1 MQQNATP
8 ARSRSARLE
17 ALCCR
22 GTWTCP
28 GCPHVPSAP
37 FLLWAGPYPWGCVLG
52 RTGVW
57 ICTSM
62 RVPTSGKLP
71 EKSGSAKSNTPL
83 AKGYNLFLAE
93 NNNNQNPYILLLFG
107 FLQLSDL
114 RNCSPVVFLRDTQVF
129 SNTCFYVRKLQE
141 IKIVGKFYPS
151 WPLAVWFSDNTPAL
165 SRSGDFFPQQWAVG
179 A

>member
-62 RVPTSGKLP
+62 RVSPRLENFQRRAGQPKVTPHWQRGITCSLLKIIIIKIPIYCCSSVSFSYRICVIAAQSYFSEIPRCSQTPAFMSGNSRRL
-71 EKSGSAKSNTPL
+71 KSWGSFTPL
-83 AKGYNLFLAE
+83 GLWLCGLA
-93 NNNNQNPYILLLFG
+93 ITR
-107 FLQLSDL
+107 QL
-114 RNCSPVVFLRDTQVF
+114 
-129 SNTCFYVRKLQE
+129 
-141 IKIVGKFYPS
+141 
-151 WPLAVWFSDNTPAL
+151 
-165 SRSGDFFPQQWAVG
+165 
-179 A
+179 

>member
-1 MQQNATP
+1 MLPRHLDLPGLSPRPLGPVP
-8 ARSRSARLE
+8 A
-17 ALCCR
+17 
-22 GTWTCP
+22 
-28 GCPHVPSAP
+28 
-37 FLLWAGPYPWGCVLG
+37 LG
-52 RTGVW
+52 RA
-57 ICTSM
+57 ISM
-62 RVPTSGKLP
+62 GMCAGTHRGMDMHLDACVPTSGKLP
-71 EKSGSAKSNTPL
+71 EESGSAKSNTPL